1 MADTVEQEVA
11 GLTVVIDRESCIGS
25 GACVRVAPE
34 VLELDEE
41 DVVAFT
47 EDVEDQDVERD
58 QIVEA
63 CQVCPVDALTVLDES
78 GDQLVP

>member
-1 MADTVEQEVA
+1 MANTVEEEVA

-34 VLELDEE
+34 VLELDDE

-47 EDVEDQDVERD
+47 EDLEDQEVERD

>member
-1 MADTVEQEVA
+1 MADTVEQEIA

-25 GACVRVAPE
+25 GACVRVSPE
-34 VLELDEE
+34 VLELDDQ

-47 EDVEDQDVERD
+47 EDAEDQEVERD
-58 QIVEA
+58 QVIEA